1 MKRAIQSREGVGLAA
16 TVIQKSEL
24 YLARIVADL
33 PTLVFVRKG
42 TKTLK
47 GNENEFVI
55 REGEAVAIAGG
66 QAFDVVNRPSG
77 DEFQSAWIAFHPNVI
92 QNYKPIRD
100 DLENIESAFVFSP
113 LGEGFTDA
121 FRLATESITTRMN
134 ISEQIA
140 AHRVTEIL
148 LWMGEFGKKFKVP
161 SSETVSQ
168 KVRNLLSSTPARDW
182 QAIDIADRLE
192 ISEATLRRR
201 LAGENVSFSE
211 ILIDVRMS
219 FALSLLQATDRSIG
233 EIAKEAGYDSA
244 SRFAVRFRDR
254 FGYSPTVLR
263 KETSLTDRNG
273 TILDRVR
280 T

>member
-1 MKRAIQSREGVGLAA
+1 MQRAIQSREGVGLTA
-16 TVIQKSEL
+16 TVIQKKEL
-24 YLARIVADL
+24 YLARIVTDL

-42 TKTLK
+42 TKTLRRE
-47 GNENEFVI
+47 GIEFVI
-55 REGEAVAIAGG
+55 REGEVGAIAGG

-100 DLENIESAFVFSP
+100 DLSTIESAFVFSP
-113 LGEGFTDA
+113 LGEGFSEA
-121 FRLATESITTRMN
+121 FKLATESITTHRN

-140 AHRVTEIL
+140 VHRVTEIL

-168 KVRNLLSSTPARDW
+168 KVRNLLSSTPAKDW
-182 QAIDIADRLE
+182 QALEIADLLQ

-201 LAGENVSFSE
+201 LAGENLSFSE

-219 FALSLLQATDRSIG
+219 FALALLQATDRSIG

-263 KETSLTDRNG
+263 KETNLDRNG